1 MPEGAHRDESDEPP
15 RVAAVPPVQQHGLG
29 PAHSDPMAAEQPGT
43 SSDNPPELTRSPPK
57 SPASEAPRD
66 GTGVGRI
73 KGSVLRGWR
82 AILPSARG
90 DQDAAVTVHRVYHRA
105 APDPGPGRTTAPT
118 RAWHRNAPP
127 SAPPNGRGPA
137 AGFRRTPE
145 QRLYA
150 AEARARRVERIG
162 VVSNDFAG
170 GVEGAIGKAVPPYLR
185 LRERAREHTATK
197 MIWRAGVLLI
207 GLVLISA
214 GLAMLLLPGPGWAS
228 IILGLAV
235 LASEYTWANRL
246 LAPIRHQAARAAA
259 RARTMTPRQQV
270 AMWTAIVVALFVFA
284 LAGWWYYATYGTSLP
299 WAL

>member
-1 MPEGAHRDESDEPP
+1 MPEGAHRDESDERP
-15 RVAAVPPVQQHGLG
+15 RVPAEPPVSTGMG
-29 PAHSDPMAAEQPGT
+29 PAHNKPRAAQEHRA
-43 SSDNPPELTRSPPK
+43 SSDNPPELTRSPPN
-57 SPASEAPRD
+57 SLESEAPLKD
-66 GTGVGRI
+66 NGEGRMR
-73 KGSVLRGWR
+73 GSVLRGWR
-82 AILPSARG
+82 AILPSSRG
-90 DQDAAVTVHRVYHRA
+90 YQDDAVAVHRVYHRA
-105 APDPGPGRTTAPT
+105 APDPGPGRTTAPS
-118 RAWHRNAPP
+118 RAWHRKAPP

-137 AGFRRTPE
+137 TGFRRTPE

-162 VVSNDFAG
+162 VVSTDFVG

-207 GLVLISA
+207 GLVLVSA
-214 GLAMLLLPGPGWAS
+214 GVAMLLLPGPGWAS

-270 AMWTAIVVALFVFA
+270 AMWTVIVAALALFA